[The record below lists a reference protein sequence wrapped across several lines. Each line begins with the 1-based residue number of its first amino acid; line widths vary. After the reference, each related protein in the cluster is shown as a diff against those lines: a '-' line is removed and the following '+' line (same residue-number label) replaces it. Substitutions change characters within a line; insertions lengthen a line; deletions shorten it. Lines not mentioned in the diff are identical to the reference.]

1 MASPIARPA
10 PRTFIPVT
18 NGSDELRAKL
28 SDTGLSERALAGPT
42 TRLTHDLRVAGAGAL
57 RPERRNDLA
66 LHLRY
71 WTAVRRILRYDRSG
85 APRIEDYDPE
95 IRTLQALELFD
106 AATNGAGVSQYEITE
121 FHIAGTPDQFIVDG
135 CRLVKGTVDGLHVTE
150 LLSLQETGIFHT
162 HILDTQVPTFNAPFC
177 SVSSSMINVTSEVFE
192 CFEGLMRD
200 TDITLRVS
208 ERASFDAANLGTD
221 DEGSKTLVDNL
232 KGLAT
237 WRDNH
242 APVRFRDCQFAA
254 ASFRGAQLD
263 GVSFARCAFGD
274 LDVSGASFKRTTKF
288 TECELRGRP
297 LTLADLDKGDY
308 DRDRPP
314 TVG

>member
-1 MASPIARPA
+1 M
-10 PRTFIPVT
+10 T

-28 SDTGLSERALAGPT
+28 SETGLSERALVGPT

-71 WTAVRRILRYDRSG
+71 WTAVRRILRNDRSG

-95 IRTLQALELFD
+95 IRTLQAQELFD

-162 HILDTQVPTFNAPFC
+162 IIVNTEAPTFNARFC
-177 SVSSSMINVTSEVFE
+177 SVSSSTLIVKSDAFE
-192 CFEGLMRD
+192 CIEGLMRD

-208 ERASFDAANLGTD
+208 ERASFDEANLGTH

-232 KGLAT
+232 KGLGA
-237 WRDNH
+237 WRDDH
-242 APVRFRDCQFAA
+242 AAVRFRDCRFAA

-263 GVSFARCAFGD
+263 GVSFAGCTFGD
-274 LDVSGASFKRTTKF
+274 LDVSGARLEGTMF
-288 TECELRGRP
+288 TGCAIRERP
-297 LTLADLDKGDY
+297 LTLADLAKGDY
-308 DRDRPP
+308 SRDRPP